1 MHTSKIKEASWRSS
15 RDIEVWPES
24 SQVISANADYLK
36 DLDNTKDSARLSVE
50 TRVLPLQWAMSDVS
64 LSKLDSSKLFV
75 LFTKNNNQFVDTDL
89 LDAM

>member
-1 MHTSKIKEASWRSS
+1 M
-15 RDIEVWPES
+15 
-24 SQVISANADYLK
+24 
-36 DLDNTKDSARLSVE
+36 SVE